1 MSILLTRPLRAAR
14 IKSTLLHL
22 LSLFWASL
30 PLERGRRLAWRILF
44 PFVTPEGALA
54 RFFIPPCGARVMYT
68 ISVQLKD
75 GNFLEVAALEHR
87 QEALRF
93 AAELNSSWPQKYI
106 VRDSCGNQIE
116 SALEPRE
123 SP

>member
-1 MSILLTRPLRAAR
+1 
-14 IKSTLLHL
+14 
-22 LSLFWASL
+22 
-30 PLERGRRLAWRILF
+30 
-44 PFVTPEGALA
+44 
-54 RFFIPPCGARVMYT
+54 MYT

-93 AAELNSSWPQKYI
+93 AAELNSNWPQKYI